1 MKWQRC
7 HLLFLIMAVLG
18 GCATMPTGPSVMVM
32 PGPGKPF
39 EVFMADD
46 GICRQWAQQQ
56 IGGASPSQTAN
67 QNLANGAIV
76 GTLVGAGLGAAIGA
90 ATGDIGAGA
99 AIGAGAGLLGG
110 TAMATNPAY
119 ASGWQLQRQYDI
131 AYQQCM
137 YSKGNQIP
145 GVVHR
150 RVQNYA
156 PPPPPAA
163 VSPSQAYAYPKPPP
177 SQPTPAANL
186 QPIYFDLNKSDIRS
200 DAARTLKKNLE
211 WFRQNPGK
219 KVSIEGNCDPRAT
232 EMYNLALGKKRA
244 DAAKKYLVGLNVDET
259 LLETFSYGKDRPSCK
274 ENDESCWAKERR
286 VDFKPV
292 AQTSVR

>member
-1 MKWQRC
+1 MKWQRGF
-7 HLLFLIMAVLG
+7 LLFLVVAILG
-18 GCATMPTGPSVMVM
+18 GCVTMPTGPTVMVM
-32 PGPGKPF
+32 PPPGKPF
-39 EVFMADD
+39 EVFAEEDTM
-46 GICRQWAQQQ
+46 CRQWAQQQ
-56 IGGASPSQTAN
+56 IGGASPSETAN
-67 QNLANGAIV
+67 QNLASGAVI

-90 ATGDIGAGA
+90 ATGDVGAGA

-137 YSKGNQIP
+137 YAKGNQIP
-145 GVVHR
+145 GVIVR
-150 RVQNYA
+150 RQTQTYA
-156 PPPPPAA
+156 PPPPPA
-163 VSPSQAYAYPKPPP
+163 VSPNQAYASPKPPP
-177 SQPTPAANL
+177 PQPTPAAVL

-211 WFRQNPGK
+211 WFKQNPGR

-244 DAAKKYLVGLNVDET
+244 DAAKKYLVSLGVDEA

-274 ENDESCWAKERR
+274 ENDESCWAQERR
-286 VDFKPV
+286 VDFKPIPR
-292 AQTSVR
+292 TSVR